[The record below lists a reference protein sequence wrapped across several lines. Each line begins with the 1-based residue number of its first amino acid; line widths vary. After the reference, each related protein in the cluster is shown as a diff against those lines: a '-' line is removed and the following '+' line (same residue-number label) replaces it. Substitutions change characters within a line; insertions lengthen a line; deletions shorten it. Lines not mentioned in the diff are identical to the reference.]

1 MKECRKSVAKIK
13 TKFRLIL
20 YANLQTLYIKEKV
33 AITCTATL
41 NKHEDIKREY
51 KKNFV
56 LVHRFK
62 I

>member
-20 YANLQTLYIKEKV
+20 YANLQTLYTKEKV